1 MVENPEIVS
10 NKALS
15 IRDQG
20 KTPEK
25 RYGSIPIK
33 THPTQLQATTEKI
46 ALGLSIE
53 SSAID
58 VTALSDKPKN
68 AAITAVAN
76 KEKFIVPV
84 KQQQS
89 RMVKNFFETYDK
101 YVDSVF
107 YDASAWSVSNF
118 YNMKS
123 KKLRSFISESEIT
136 DTDNLIKNLQ
146 VNKSDYAYII
156 DWNDYN
162 SPAALNHLQKNDIVT
177 YSAFKPFKIKVDNA
191 NKGVQFNMGRY

>member
-33 THPTQLQATTEKI
+33 THPTQLHATTEKI

-76 KEKFIVPV
+76 KENSWCESAENHSINPEITNPGVRKRRVSPMIFIVADSNNPSRRNRLGNFIISPLTGN
-84 KQQQS
+84 QS
-89 RMVKNFFETYDK
+89 
-101 YVDSVF
+101 
-107 YDASAWSVSNF
+107 A
-118 YNMKS
+118 
-123 KKLRSFISESEIT
+123 
-136 DTDNLIKNLQ
+136 
-146 VNKSDYAYII
+146 
-156 DWNDYN
+156 
-162 SPAALNHLQKNDIVT
+162 
-177 YSAFKPFKIKVDNA
+177 
-191 NKGVQFNMGRY
+191 

>member
-33 THPTQLQATTEKI
+33 THPTQLHATTEKI

-76 KEKFIVPV
+76 KENSLCESADTHSINPETTNPGVKKRRVNPIIFIVA
-84 KQQQS
+84 
-89 RMVKNFFETYDK
+89 
-101 YVDSVF
+101 DS
-107 YDASAWSVSNF
+107 
-118 YNMKS
+118 
-123 KKLRSFISESEIT
+123 
-136 DTDNLIKNLQ
+136 
-146 VNKSDYAYII
+146 
-156 DWNDYN
+156 N
-162 SPAALNHLQKNDIVT
+162 SPSRKNRLENFIARPLT
-177 YSAFKPFKIKVDNA
+177 RNESA
-191 NKGVQFNMGRY
+191 